1 MPCLPK
7 GYEIS
12 SDPPKGPC
20 RNDECGTEACVSAR
34 LLARSLCQLC
44 GAPIG
49 FNSPFYFEEVL
60 ASRRRLPATRISV
73 LVVVHAKCGSCP
85 EPWVHSDPFGHLLP

>member
-20 RNDECGTEACVSAR
+20 RNDDCGTEACLSAR

-44 GAPIG
+44 GDPIG
-49 FNSPFYFEEVL
+49 FNNPFYFEEVI
-60 ASRRRLPATRISV
+60 ASRVAVQREHV

-85 EPWVHSDPFGHLLP
+85 PPGP